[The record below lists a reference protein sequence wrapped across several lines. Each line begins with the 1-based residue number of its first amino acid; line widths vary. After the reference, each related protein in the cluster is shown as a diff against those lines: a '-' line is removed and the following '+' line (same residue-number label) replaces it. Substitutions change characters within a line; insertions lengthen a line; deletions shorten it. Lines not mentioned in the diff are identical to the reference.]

1 MKVLLI
7 NPPMNHAVHSG
18 INSFGDKLLVGSS
31 MPPLGLMYLGSYLRS
46 TGKDVRIF
54 DAIVN
59 GIDALKMMV
68 RTYYPDVIGITS
80 TTLTLYDAI
89 QTAKTVKGIS
99 KHIPVVI
106 GGAHCDIYPQETA
119 NFDCIDYVIRGD
131 GWKPLSKLLSGK
143 FHNGKILDLEPL
155 EDFDSVPFPDRDMI
169 DIMKYHSIMTQGR
182 LATTMVSS
190 LGCPYNCTFCHQ
202 PHYKKWRARSASNV
216 VAEMK
221 EIVAMGINEIEIY
234 DDTFTYDRDRVL
246 EVCDLILSTKL
257 KVDWNI
263 RTRVD
268 KVDLPLLKLMAKAG
282 CKRVNY
288 GIESVTPSVL
298 KILRKGF
305 NLEQIKDAIRW
316 TKQCKVGMQAYF
328 MLGSPGETKEQM
340 LDTIKFANKYV
351 DDYAFY
357 TITSLMPKTYLYDF
371 SVNDGRCDDFWRKF
385 AKDPTPDFVSRFWDE
400 TNREDLKQIL
410 NYAYRSFYLRP
421 SYILRQIIKLRSA
434 KELFRKA
441 MMAIRMFWL
450 TMRKNDI

>member
-7 NPPMNHAVHSG
+7 NPPMSHAVHSD

-31 MPPLGLMYLGSYLRS
+31 MPPLGLMYLGSYLKS
-46 TGKDVRIF
+46 TG
-54 DAIVN
+54 VN
-59 GIDALKMMV
+59 VKILDTGVEGIDFLQIAIMA
-68 RTYYPDVIGITS
+68 YWPDVVGITS

-89 QTAKTVKGIS
+89 QVAKAIKNVS

-119 NFDCIDYVIRGD
+119 NFDCIDYVVRGD
-131 GWKPLSKLLSGK
+131 GWKPFSRLLSGK
-143 FHNGKILDLEPL
+143 VDNKILDLDLL
-155 EDFDSVPFPDRDMI
+155 EDFDSVPYPDRRMI
-169 DIMKYHSIMTQGR
+169 DITKYHSIMTQGK

-190 LGCPYNCTFCHQ
+190 LGCPYSCTFCHQ
-202 PHYKKWRARSASNV
+202 PHYKKWRARSARNV
-216 VAEMK
+216 VGEMK

-246 EVCDLILSTKL
+246 EICDLLLAQRL

-282 CKRVNY
+282 CNRVNY
-288 GIESVTPSVL
+288 GIESVTPNVL
-298 KILRKGF
+298 KTLRKGF

-316 TKQCKVGMQAYF
+316 TKEAKIGMQAYF
-328 MLGSPGETKEQM
+328 MLGSPGETREQM
-340 LDTIKFANKYV
+340 LDTIKFANKHI

-371 SVNDGRCDDFWRKF
+371 SINDGRHDDFWRKF
-385 AKDPTPDFVSRFWDE
+385 AQDPTPDFVSKFWDE
-400 TNREDLKQIL
+400 TNREGLKDIL

-421 SYILRQIIKLRSA
+421 IYIFRQIIKLRSVQ
-434 KELFRKA
+434 ELFRKA
-441 MMAIRMFWL
+441 IMAIRMVWL
-450 TMRKNDI
+450 TMRKK